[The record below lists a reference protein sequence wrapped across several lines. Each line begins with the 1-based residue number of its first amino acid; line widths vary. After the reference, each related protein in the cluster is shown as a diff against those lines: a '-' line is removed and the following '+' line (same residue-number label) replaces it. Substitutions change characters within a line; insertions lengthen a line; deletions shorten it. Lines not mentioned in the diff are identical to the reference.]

1 MTFEFL
7 GVTGRSYRL
16 MESTDLSEWTQ
27 VPFELGQEGSFNGVY
42 VPSSQMLNIRLPRNN
57 QGHKTY
63 KLVVE

>member
-1 MTFEFL
+1 
-7 GVTGRSYRL
+7 
-16 MESTDLSEWTQ
+16 MESTDLSQWTQ
-27 VPFELGQEGSFNGVY
+27 VPFELVGQEGSFNGVY